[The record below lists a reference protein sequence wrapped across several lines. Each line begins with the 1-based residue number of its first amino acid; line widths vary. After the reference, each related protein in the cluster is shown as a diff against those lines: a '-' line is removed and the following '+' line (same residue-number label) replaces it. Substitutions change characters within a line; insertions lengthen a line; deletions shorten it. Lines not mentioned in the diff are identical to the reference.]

1 LWKDD
6 AHREAQPCTSGDLLH
21 LHPLHSSVFVLLL
34 DLPPVLTLPWG
45 EEEATT
51 ASCYLGAWLWPSL
64 LPTGWSLTTP
74 CATSW
79 TIFLEGNADFRL
91 L

>member
-1 LWKDD
+1 MTLTE
-6 AHREAQPCTSGDLLH
+6 RPSPVPPVTSSIFILFTPQCLSSFWTCLQFSHFPGERRKP
-21 LHPLHSSVFVLLL
+21 PLPLVT
-34 DLPPVLTLPWG
+34 LPP
-45 EEEATT
+45 
-51 ASCYLGAWLWPSL
+51 GAWLWPSL